1 MFSIF
6 GQYSTKGSIV
16 LDASLVRSFKN
27 IRKSLIQPKTY
38 EEIMTLMEEQDEKVS
53 LTNPWSIMSCFIK
66 WFKLL
71 NCFIYF
77 IMLL

>member
-53 LTNPWSIMSCFIK
+53 LTNP
-66 WFKLL
+66 
-71 NCFIYF
+71 
-77 IMLL
+77 